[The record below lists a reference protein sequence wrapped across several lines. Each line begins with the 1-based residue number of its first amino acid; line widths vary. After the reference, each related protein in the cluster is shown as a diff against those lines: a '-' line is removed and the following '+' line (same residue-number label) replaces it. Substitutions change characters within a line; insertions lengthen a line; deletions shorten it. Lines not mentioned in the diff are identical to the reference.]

1 MPAWKHFVISQESY
15 LWKFSLKLGRICISS
30 THSLLIAHSLVAP
43 HPRAPTIPFQFF
55 KVMVA
60 LHIWVCLY
68 CYKLL
73 HEKESITRDD
83 LYTVRGELWQMKG
96 QEIRN
101 IKGRKLET
109 SKEAWIVRYKDNYR
123 RIWFIETKIRKD
135 FKEIIKIRKTHL
147 LPSSSLHTSGTVYWS
162 HVCVHT
168 SLWCDQT
175 KAFLRLSEN

>member
-15 LWKFSLKLGRICISS
+15 LKRFSLKLGRICINCIQ
-30 THSLLIAHSLVAP
+30 SLLISHNLVAP
-43 HPRAPTIPFQFF
+43 QPSAPTVPFQLF

-68 CYKLL
+68 SYKFL
-73 HEKESITRDD
+73 HEKES
-83 LYTVRGELWQMKG
+83 
-96 QEIRN
+96 QEMTCTQWEESSDKWR
-101 IKGRKLET
+101 GRKLET

-147 LPSSSLHTSGTVYWS
+147 LPSSSLHTSGTVYCS

-175 KAFLRLSEN
+175 KGF